1 MLRLAALVVGLMYAG
16 YAGYLY
22 WRLRIGGDMQ
32 DQIAETRS
40 WIRCTPPWHLFAG
53 VLIPALPYLADLV
66 CLINGL
72 LWPVEILTR
81 PWRSGEVR

>member
-1 MLRLAALVVGLMYAG
+1 MLRLAALVAGVLYLG
-16 YAGYLY
+16 YASYLS
-22 WRLRIGGDMQ
+22 WQLRIGRDMQ
-32 DQIAETRS
+32 DQIAGTRS

-53 VLIPALPYLADLV
+53 ALIPALPYLADLV

-72 LWPVEILTR
+72 LWPVEMLTR